1 MGKENESLVSAI
13 IAEFKQMCREAH
25 GNNLLKSPM
34 LIVSALAGTLIGYA
48 MFADEAH
55 VRGELTVTLAA
66 LSVLAGICL
75 TTAFVFAVSAYLML
89 VLCVYLILSERAL
102 PGRNRRKKML
112 REMRNLR
119 AALKDAGPQVSF
131 DHLDSIGNYLRDH
144 VDDSRHPDARFR
156 ERFLWMLW
164 ARQRRIAGQALDA
177 AWQGSLAEAIAHL
190 RGAYLRVIREFAQDN
205 TPTAWYLLQN
215 PENLATKRLL
225 AEYVTV
231 DGHVAGRETKLAPCV
246 VFSPRWVFEL
256 VLVSPRQPGF
266 RYAGTICAS
275 ECVDVGD
282 ADRDVIAKLYEHG
295 GDGPTASLQEV
306 VKISKLI

>member
-1 MGKENESLVSAI
+1 MGKEKSIVPAI
-13 IAEFKQMCREAH
+13 IAEFKQACREIH
-25 GNNLLKSPM
+25 GSNFIKSPM
-34 LIVSALAGTLIGYA
+34 LVMSALTGILIGYA

-55 VRGELTVTLAA
+55 ARGDLTVTLAA
-66 LSVLAGICL
+66 LSALAGICL
-75 TTAFVFAVSAYLML
+75 TTAFVFAVSAFPAL
-89 VLCVYLILSERAL
+89 VLSVCLIVSERAQ

-119 AALKDAGPQVSF
+119 AAMKDAGPQVSF
-131 DHLDSIGNYLRDH
+131 DHLESIGKYLRDH
-144 VDDSRHPDARFR
+144 ADDSRHPDARFR

-164 ARQRRIAGQALDA
+164 ARQRRIVGQALDA
-177 AWQGSLAEAIAHL
+177 AWQGSLAGAIAYL
-190 RGAYLRVIREFAQDN
+190 RGAYLRVIGEFAQDN
-205 TPTAWYLLQN
+205 APTAWYLLQN

-231 DGHVAGRETKLAPCV
+231 DGEPAGRETKLAPCV

-256 VLVSPRQPGF
+256 VLVSPRLPG
-266 RYAGTICAS
+266 YGYISAICAS

-282 ADRDVIAKLYEHG
+282 ADRDIIAKLYEHG
-295 GDGPTASLQEV
+295 NDGPAASFEEV